1 MNVRQIEIFEA
12 LMRTGSV
19 SAAARAL
26 NLSQPAVTKSLRL
39 AEQSA
44 GFTLFRRV
52 RGRLFPSREAESLL
66 PGVKKVREDL
76 EAVAQRIHQLKHG
89 SAGTVTIASVASL
102 THALLTPVVARFARE
117 RPDIRIEVTSL
128 PSRMVVETVA
138 NSQADLGLIHDPS
151 DNLYVDG
158 DDLCQA
164 EVVCVVPRKH
174 ALARRRSLGAAD
186 LQQESLITF
195 RADTPLG
202 AAVRRALSDA
212 NVTPDI
218 HIVVNQSQH
227 AINLVEAGA
236 GVALIDPFL
245 MIHGGH
251 STVVPIT
258 LRPGIPLRPRII
270 RARDR
275 PHSRAALQF
284 SRETRAVVAEL
295 ARTSP
300 FLVRAGQR

>member
-1 MNVRQIEIFEA
+1 MNVRQLEIFEA

-76 EAVAQRIHQLKHG
+76 DAIALRIDQLRRG
-89 SAGTVTIASVASL
+89 SAGSVTIASVASL
-102 THALLTPVVARFARE
+102 AHALLTPAVARFARE
-117 RPDIRIEVTSL
+117 RPEIRIEVTSL
-128 PSRMVVETVA
+128 PFHMVVESVA

-164 EVVCVVPRKH
+164 EVVCLMPRKH
-174 ALARRRSLGAAD
+174 PLARRRTLAPAD
-186 LQQESLITF
+186 LHGESLITF

-202 AAVRRALSDA
+202 ASVRRVLSEGGTA
-212 NVTPDI
+212 PDI
-218 HIVVNQSQH
+218 HIIVNQSQH
-227 AINLVEAGA
+227 AMNLVEAGA

-245 MIHGGH
+245 LIGGSH
-251 STVVPIT
+251 PAVAAVAF
-258 LRPGIPLRPRII
+258 RPAIPLRPRII

-284 SRETRAVVAEL
+284 SRQTRAMVGEL
-295 ARTSP
+295 ARTSA
-300 FLVRAGQR
+300 FLARAAQR